1 MENFW
6 EILNRI
12 LDTIIAFV
20 NWYLYDTPLFEDT
33 LDTIYAW
40 GVNTYQIVMPLI
52 EEYIQYIGQYIGG

>member
-6 EILNRI
+6 EFLNRI
-12 LDTIIAFV
+12 LDAIIAFF

-40 GVNTYQIVMPLI
+40 GADSYKIIMPLV